1 MTPPTSIKGVLL
13 VDGHVVLVRNSRREW
28 ELPGGRLE
36 NGENHAQTLTRE
48 FAEELSV
55 NVRVRAP
62 IDSYLFEV
70 IPGREVF
77 VVTYGCTLVGDFQP
91 KVSDEHS
98 DHCLWPVNR
107 LSELNLPAGYRS
119 SIERWAED
127 DLTMIRRESA

>member
-13 VDGHVVLVRNSRREW
+13 VDGQVVLVRNSRREW

-91 KVSDEHS
+91 NVSDEHS